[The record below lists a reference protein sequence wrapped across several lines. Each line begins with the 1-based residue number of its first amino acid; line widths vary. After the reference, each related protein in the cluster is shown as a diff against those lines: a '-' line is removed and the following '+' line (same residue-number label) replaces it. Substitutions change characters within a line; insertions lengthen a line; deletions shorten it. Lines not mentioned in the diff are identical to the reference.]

1 MCFIIEKK
9 LRMKKLLLVTSF
21 FMSCVAYQQINVPRV
36 SLAFLPTPLHVLSR
50 MTADLQG
57 PTVLIKRDDQTGL
70 GMGGNKTRKLEFL
83 MAEALAQGYD
93 TVITAGAVQS
103 NHCRQTAAACA
114 QCGLVCALL
123 LHSQQP
129 NQLQG
134 NNLLNHIF
142 GAQLYWTQK
151 EGQPQSLEEL
161 ADRLRAEGKKPY
173 IVQIGGSNDVGA
185 LGYVQAMI
193 EITEQLKAQEQT
205 VTHIVAATGSAGTL
219 AGLVVGAYLTGFTG
233 KVIGISIDGCVDLVD
248 SVDVS
253 VAQQAEFVAKHV
265 AIANKLSERL
275 GLDKVFTSEDFT
287 ILFDYV
293 AEYAVLGDHEHNA
306 ITYLAQTEGILL
318 DPVYTGRA
326 FGGLLDLI
334 KRGEFTSQDTV
345 LFVHTGGTPGLF
357 AYAERLGAVA

>member
-83 MAEALAQGYD
+83 MADALAQGCD
-93 TVITAGAVQS
+93 TVISIGAIQS
-103 NHCRQTAAACA
+103 NHIRQVAAACA
-114 QCGLVCALL
+114 QCGLACELL
-123 LHSQQP
+123 LRSKKP
-129 NQLQG
+129 DQLQG

-142 GAQLYWTQK
+142 GAKLYWTK
-151 EGQPQSLEEL
+151 EEGQPQSLEEL
-161 ADRLRAEGKKPY
+161 ADCLCAQGKKPY
-173 IVQIGGSNDVGA
+173 IIPVGGSNDVGA
-185 LGYVQAMI
+185 LGYAQAML
-193 EITEQLKAQEQT
+193 EITEQLKAQEQA

-219 AGLVVGAYLTGFTG
+219 AGLVVGAYVTGFAG
-233 KVIGISIDGCVDLVD
+233 KVIGISIDEPAGNQE
-248 SVDVS
+248 
-253 VAQQAEFVAKHV
+253 AFVAKHV
-265 AIANKLSERL
+265 AIANKIVERL
-275 GLDKVFTSEDFT
+275 GLDKVFIPEDFT
-287 ILFDYV
+287 IVFDYV
-293 AEYAVLGDHEHNA
+293 ARYAVLGDLEHNA

-357 AYAERLGAVA
+357 AYAERLGAAA